1 MFTVIIADDEPR
13 ICELIR
19 YLIDWEKWNLTLLGS
34 VHDGQSLYNMILQQR
49 PDIVI
54 TDVVMPRM
62 TGLEIIQKVG
72 QEGIDCNFVI
82 ISGHR
87 YFEYVQEAMKNG
99 ACDYLLKPINGEEL
113 NETLGKICAK
123 MTDKLR
129 QEMTVS
135 SRHKEIE
142 QTRQILKR
150 HLIYN
155 AFLFRSES
163 FDDLERLNREYS
175 VAFGAGEYQAVIL
188 SAEGQD
194 AAAADMILQ
203 KAVGILES
211 QLQTAGGYVVS
222 YAADHRAYFLINYQ
236 MPMDELDKQIE
247 KAFGDVLHLANMF
260 SGVNVTLGCG
270 KVETQFS
277 EIPRSIRTA
286 RLAIRDRIKM
296 GRNRVIWS
304 TRYEAW
310 NGAELEMALDR
321 EQLQQLAHI
330 LDGLNQEKY
339 EAWIKSVCEHN
350 ADTWSGNAWYEL
362 CEKIG
367 ELFDRVIRVSKEPDG
382 QASLTAELIASLE
395 QAPKERL
402 MQALIQPVTKR
413 LEALSEDRL
422 EQSNKP
428 IRLAKEYIQAHYME
442 PIRLEDV
449 ANHVYLHPAYLS
461 HIFKETLGIGFSDYV
476 ANCRLERAKYLLT
489 HTNETIYGIARQV
502 GYTEPR
508 AFSKFFQ
515 KNVGVKPSDY
525 RRMYS

>member
-1 MFTVIIADDEPR
+1 MFTVVIADDEPR

-19 YLIDWEKWNLTLLGS
+19 YLIRWDELNLTLLGS
-34 VHDGQSLYNMILQQR
+34 THDGQALYNMIQQHH

-62 TGLEIIQKVG
+62 TGLEIIRKVS

-87 YFEYVQEAMKNG
+87 YFEYVQDAIKNG
-99 ACDYLLKPINGEEL
+99 ACDYLLKPINGKEL
-113 NETLGKICAK
+113 NETLQKICAK
-123 MTDKLR
+123 MTDKLQ

-150 HLIYN
+150 HLLSN
-155 AFLFRSES
+155 AFLTESET
-163 FDDLERLNREYS
+163 FDDIERLNREYS
-175 VAFGAGEYQAVIL
+175 VSFGEGAYQAMMLTV
-188 SAEGQD
+188 EGQD
-194 AAAADMILQ
+194 PATQDLIAQ
-203 KAVGILES
+203 KAAEMMVHHI
-211 QLQTAGGYVVS
+211 QLSGGYVVS
-222 YAADHRAYFLINYQ
+222 HAADHHIYLLINYTIRK
-236 MPMDELDKQIE
+236 DDWERQIE
-247 KAFGDVLHLANMF
+247 TAFADVLHQATMF
-260 SGVNVTLGCG
+260 PDVNVTLGCG
-270 KVETQFS
+270 KVVTEFS
-277 EIPRSIRTA
+277 QLPRSIR
-286 RLAIRDRIKM
+286 LAKFAVRDRIKL
-296 GRNRVIWS
+296 GRNRIIWP
-304 TRYEAW
+304 TRYEAD
-310 NGAELEMALDR
+310 GDAEPEVLLDR

-339 EAWIKSVCEHN
+339 EAWVRSVCESRG
-350 ADTWSGNAWYEL
+350 DTWSGNAWYHL
-362 CEKIG
+362 CEQIG
-367 ELFDRVIRVSKEPDG
+367 ELFDRVIRVSTED
-382 QASLTAELIASLE
+382 AEEMSLTEELIASLE
-395 QAPKERL
+395 RAPKDHL
-402 MQALIQPVTKR
+402 VQGLIQPVAAR
-413 LEALSEDRL
+413 MQALSEERL

-449 ANHVYLHPAYLS
+449 ASHVYLHPAYLS

-502 GYTEPR
+502 GYTEAR
-508 AFSKFFQ
+508 AFSKFFL